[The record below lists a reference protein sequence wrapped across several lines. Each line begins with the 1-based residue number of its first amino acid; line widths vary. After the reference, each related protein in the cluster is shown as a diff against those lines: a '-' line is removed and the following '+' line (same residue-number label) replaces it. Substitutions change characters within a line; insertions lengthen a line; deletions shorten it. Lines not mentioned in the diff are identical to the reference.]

1 MYRYI
6 EWTWVG
12 VGIVWVLAAMGSKRT
27 ARREGPATRLL
38 HLAIMTVAFALL
50 FWPRLSLGP
59 LAWRI
64 LPRSQGWVWA
74 GLALTLAGCA
84 FAIRARLLLG
94 GNWSGSVAVKQDHQL
109 MRRGPYAFVRHP
121 IYSGFLLG
129 LAGVAVAGGELRGFL
144 GWALMFVGW
153 GVKARME
160 EAFMVEQFGAAYLEY
175 AREVKALIPFVL

>member
-6 EWTWVG
+6 EWIWAA
-12 VGIVWVLAAMGSKRT
+12 VGIFWVLAAMGSKRT
-27 ARREGPATRLL
+27 MRREGAATRLL
-38 HLAIMTVAFALL
+38 HVAILTVAFALL
-50 FWPRLSLGP
+50 FWPRLGIGP

-74 GLALTLAGCA
+74 GLALTVAGCA

-94 GNWSGSVAVKQDHQL
+94 GNWSGSVAVKHDHQL
-109 MRRGPYAFVRHP
+109 MRRGPYAVVRHP

-129 LAGVAVAGGELRGFL
+129 LAGVAVAAGELRGFL

-153 GVKARME
+153 GLKARME
-160 EAFMVEQFGAAYLEY
+160 EAFMTEQFGAGYLEY